1 VSPALTPVLTPT
13 AVSALFAEVRF
24 VPRADGGLTIDAPP
38 AAARGLAALLGG
50 LGALFAHA
58 AGGDDPPEGPR

>member
-1 VSPALTPVLTPT
+1 
-13 AVSALFAEVRF
+13 
-24 VPRADGGLTIDAPP
+24 
-38 AAARGLAALLGG
+38 LAALLGG